1 MQQEKIETTGITDY
15 VRINLDNEVLE
26 ITRSSDNGDAL
37 FGISVSGNKTYIS
50 EPVARALANNL
61 RAILESRVRNN

>member
-1 MQQEKIETTGITDY
+1 MEQEEVETQGITDY

-26 ITRSSDNGDAL
+26 ITRSLDDKDAL
-37 FGISVSGNKTYIS
+37 FGITVGGRVTYIS

-61 RAILESRVRNN
+61 RAILESRKRNH